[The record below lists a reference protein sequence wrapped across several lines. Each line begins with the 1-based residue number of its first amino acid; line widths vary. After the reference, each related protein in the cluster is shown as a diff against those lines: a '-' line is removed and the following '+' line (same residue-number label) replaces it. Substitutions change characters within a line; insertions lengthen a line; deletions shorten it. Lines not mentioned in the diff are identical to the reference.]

1 MGIYDRGSKWL
12 IQHFGDVL
20 LRLAG
25 FGNVVRWTP
34 LQAEVIS
41 PGQLPDGLIEA
52 WLEGDPEP
60 HLFIFEIGTY
70 PETRLTEQLIRDAL
84 TVFLDRRVLPEVVA
98 VLLRPRG
105 RLKVAHGTH
114 QSSRLATTE
123 LRLRWRVVELW
134 NLSAEALL
142 ALGLPGL
149 APWAVLGRHTGSP
162 VDLIR
167 DCRELIDQH
176 PDPLERESL
185 LAITWVFGSLRYNDL
200 DLPALLGGREK
211 MLEIPLF
218 QELSEEFLA
227 KGITL
232 GREEGYTLGLEKG
245 LTQGREE
252 GITQGVEKGLT
263 QGRRESLIMQLKVRF
278 ADFTPQLEREI
289 EAVPSHERLEDLIRV
304 ASACGSL
311 AEFERIFRA

>member
-1 MGIYDRGSKWL
+1 
-12 IQHFGDVL
+12 
-20 LRLAG
+20 
-25 FGNVVRWTP
+25 
-34 LQAEVIS
+34 
-41 PGQLPDGLIEA
+41 
-52 WLEGDPEP
+52 
-60 HLFIFEIGTY
+60 
-70 PETRLTEQLIRDAL
+70 
-84 TVFLDRRVLPEVVA
+84 
-98 VLLRPRG
+98 
-105 RLKVAHGTH
+105 
-114 QSSRLATTE
+114 
-123 LRLRWRVVELW
+123 
-134 NLSAEALL
+134 
-142 ALGLPGL
+142 
-149 APWAVLGRHTGSP
+149 
-162 VDLIR
+162 
-167 DCRELIDQH
+167 
-176 PDPLERESL
+176 
-185 LAITWVFGSLRYNDL
+185 
-200 DLPALLGGREK
+200 